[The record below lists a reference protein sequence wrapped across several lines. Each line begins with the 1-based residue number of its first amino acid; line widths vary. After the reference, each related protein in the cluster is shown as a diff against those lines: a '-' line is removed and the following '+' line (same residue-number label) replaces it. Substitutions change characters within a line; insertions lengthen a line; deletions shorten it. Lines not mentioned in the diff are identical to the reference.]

1 MTSAVLLSFLVLL
14 LSSTVGIHGSFAQ
27 TESDPV
33 REAIRDRVEH
43 LHSAEPLV
51 VGGGHIVSTV
61 ILPEIYDHR
70 HFRPAWMDT
79 AKVHQLLDAVRTMD
93 GDGLVPA
100 DYHLAELERL
110 LGRPAPSITP
120 FDIADFDLLAT
131 DSFILVLYH
140 LYLGKTDPK
149 TLFTHWN
156 FGKEEA
162 DRIDAAKIIGDA
174 MEAGTISDTITR
186 ARPEHRFYDQ
196 GRKLL
201 AEYRA
206 IAAAGG
212 WPPVPAGEPLKLGVS
227 DERVPAL
234 AKRLAVTGDLEV
246 EPAGSNLFD
255 ETIEAGVKRFQS
267 RHGLTADGVAGK
279 ATVDAMNVPVEA
291 RIDQTRVNLE
301 LGRWVLHEI
310 KDEFVLADIAGFDVT
325 YFRDHKPI
333 FRSRAQVGK
342 PFRESPVFKD
352 EIEYVV
358 FNPTWTVPPGIM
370 KDLAPKIIRDPNY
383 LKKHNMRRVNGQ
395 IVQSPG
401 PNNSLGLVKIMFPNP
416 YLVYLHDTPS
426 KPLFEEDQRAFSS
439 GCIRVE
445 RPLELAELLLD
456 DAAQW
461 NEDSIR
467 KVIASGKTT
476 TAMLKHRVPVLLLYW
491 TVDFGDDSRPRFRP
505 DIYKRDAP
513 VLKALEE
520 DFQVGKRP
528 TP

>member
-1 MTSAVLLSFLVLL
+1 
-14 LSSTVGIHGSFAQ
+14 
-27 TESDPV
+27 
-33 REAIRDRVEH
+33 
-43 LHSAEPLV
+43 
-51 VGGGHIVSTV
+51 
-61 ILPEIYDHR
+61 
-70 HFRPAWMDT
+70 
-79 AKVHQLLDAVRTMD
+79 
-93 GDGLVPA
+93 
-100 DYHLAELERL
+100 
-110 LGRPAPSITP
+110 
-120 FDIADFDLLAT
+120 
-131 DSFILVLYH
+131 
-140 LYLGKTDPK
+140 
-149 TLFTHWN
+149 
-156 FGKEEA
+156 
-162 DRIDAAKIIGDA
+162 
-174 MEAGTISDTITR
+174 
-186 ARPEHRFYDQ
+186 
-196 GRKLL
+196 
-201 AEYRA
+201 
-206 IAAAGG
+206 
-212 WPPVPAGEPLKLGVS
+212 
-227 DERVPAL
+227 
-234 AKRLAVTGDLEV
+234 
-246 EPAGSNLFD
+246 
-255 ETIEAGVKRFQS
+255 
-267 RHGLTADGVAGK
+267 
-279 ATVDAMNVPVEA
+279 MNVPVEA

-370 KDLAPKIIRDPNY
+370 KDLAPKISRDPNY

-476 TAMLKHRVPVLLLYW
+476 TAMLKRRVPVLLLYW
-491 TVDFGDDSRPRFRP
+491 TVDFGDDGRPRFRP